1 MEDPNIEST
10 FPAKRKFDSILSNE
24 NKKGKKMHESYRSK
38 VIHIRNIQNDV
49 TEDEIIA
56 LGFPFGKV
64 TNVLVLVGKEQA
76 FIEMD
81 DMFSGIVYSSYILRS
96 PKNFAKSYLTF
107 VLCSASQK

>member
-1 MEDPNIEST
+1 MEEPNIEST

-81 DMFSGIVYSSYILRS
+81 DMFSGIVYS
-96 PKNFAKSYLTF
+96 F
-107 VLCSASQK
+107 

>member
-1 MEDPNIEST
+1 MEDPKIENT

-24 NKKGKKMHESYRSK
+24 NKKGKKMPALYKSK
-38 VIHIRNIQNDV
+38 VIHIRHIPNDV

-56 LGFPFGKV
+56 LGYPFGKV

-81 DMFSGIVYSSYILRS
+81 DVSSGIHS
-96 PKNFAKSYLTF
+96 
-107 VLCSASQK
+107 

>member
-1 MEDPNIEST
+1 MNGP
-10 FPAKRKFDSILSNE
+10 
-24 NKKGKKMHESYRSK
+24 K

-56 LGFPFGKV
+56 LGYPFGKV

-81 DMFSGIVYSSYILRS
+81 DMFSGIVDFFYEKKCTQIIAGLLQ
-96 PKNFAKSYLTF
+96 PQ
-107 VLCSASQK
+107 CP